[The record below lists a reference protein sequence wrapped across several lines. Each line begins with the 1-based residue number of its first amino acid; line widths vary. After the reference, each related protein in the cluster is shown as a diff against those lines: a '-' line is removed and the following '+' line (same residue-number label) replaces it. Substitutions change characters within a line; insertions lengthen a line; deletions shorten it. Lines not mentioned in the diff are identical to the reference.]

1 MLSRSSCIGLFATP
15 WAVVVRLLCPR
26 GFSRQ
31 EYWSG
36 LPCPPPGYLS
46 NPGIEPRCPILQGD
60 SLPSA
65 PPGKP
70 QIYKSDLVYG
80 FSDWE
85 VFNYW
90 FNLVSHSSCFDLLFF
105 FLDSFFCHPLSQ
117 VFVLVLCHL
126 GFADTS
132 SPASP
137 FVPLTWVLSICR
149 PGAPAKTN
157 VYKLEEWY
165 FWP

>member
-90 FNLVSHSSCFDLLFF
+90 FNLVSHSSCFDLFFFFFFHDSVLLVCMFLSVFLFF
-105 FLDSFFCHPLSQ
+105 NWWTFEGFFFFSTQILSFIAEHD
-117 VFVLVLCHL
+117 FVNIL
-126 GFADTS
+126 FT
-132 SPASP
+132 
-137 FVPLTWVLSICR
+137 
-149 PGAPAKTN
+149 
-157 VYKLEEWY
+157 
-165 FWP
+165 